1 MNLDQIFYL
10 ECLYQAQFYTS
21 IKIEPTLIKNSF
33 PIKDLSFEKMRLKA
47 KEFFENELKQPINL
61 NQEIPQLELCKGVYK
76 EMYIDMFSPEP
87 FALLVGNDNE
97 EKILKLPLLAKKQ
110 ENNT

>member
-21 IKIEPTLIKNSF
+21 IKVEPTLIKNEQDLYALIKNSF

-47 KEFFENELKQPINL
+47 KEFF
-61 NQEIPQLELCKGVYK
+61 
-76 EMYIDMFSPEP
+76 
-87 FALLVGNDNE
+87 
-97 EKILKLPLLAKKQ
+97 
-110 ENNT
+110 